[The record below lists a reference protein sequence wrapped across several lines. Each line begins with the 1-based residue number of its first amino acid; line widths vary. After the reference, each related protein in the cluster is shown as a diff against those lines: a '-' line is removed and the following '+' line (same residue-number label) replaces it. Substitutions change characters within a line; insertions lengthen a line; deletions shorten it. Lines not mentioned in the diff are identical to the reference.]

1 MNDKYINRI
10 MALVVTVIVILVPGW
25 AQSQDNS
32 GSSSAQNFKQEELAQ
47 MLAPI
52 ALYPDALLS
61 QVLMAASYPFEVV
74 EADRFLANNPGLNGD
89 ALDNALKEKDW
100 DVSVLSLCYYPKVLS
115 MMTENLNWTARLGD
129 AFINQQQEVM
139 DTVQEL
145 RAKAYAQGNITTTPE
160 QNVIVEERIIRIETS
175 SPDYM
180 YVPVYDPYVIYGP
193 WWYPAYMPFPI
204 FYPGVA
210 VIGPRIAFSPR
221 VYVGFG
227 VFGWSAFN
235 WRSHN
240 MMIVNIDRTKRFN
253 RNVNVYRGVEH
264 SPWRPDRERRFVRE
278 QRARE
283 IPQYRPVVRPLAPVP
298 ARRPGGK
305 IVAPPKS
312 DPGRDRKIEPRDRNV
327 GVQPPARIQPQP
339 ERKDVIERGKVEKRE
354 QPDRKVEPRDRN
366 VGVQPPVQIQP
377 QPERKDVIERGKVEK
392 QEQPDRQI
400 APRNRNVEVKP
411 PVQVKPQP
419 ERKPLDRT
427 IEPRDRNVGVQ
438 PPAQIQPRPERKDVI
453 ERDKGEKR
461 ERLDDTRNAPREGR
475 GESDRGNERG
485 SGGGREGRR

>member
-1 MNDKYINRI
+1 MGDKYINRI
-10 MALVVTVIVILVPGW
+10 IALVVMVIVILAPVW

-32 GSSSAQNFKQEELAQ
+32 ESSSAQNFNKEELAQ

-74 EADRFLANNPGLNGD
+74 ESDRWLAKNPGLNGD

-129 AFINQQQEVM
+129 AFVNQQQEVM

-145 RAKAYAQGNITTTPE
+145 RAKAYAQGNITTTEE
-160 QNVIVEERIIRIETS
+160 QKVIVEERIIRIETA
-175 SPDYM
+175 SPDYL

-193 WWYPAYMPFPI
+193 WWYPAYLPFPI

-210 VIGPRIAFSPR
+210 VIGPRIVFSPR

-227 VFGWSAFN
+227 VFGWSVFN
-235 WRSHN
+235 WRARN
-240 MMIVNIDRTKRFN
+240 MVIVNIDRTKRFN

-312 DPGRDRKIEPRDRNV
+312 DPGR
-327 GVQPPARIQPQP
+327 
-339 ERKDVIERGKVEKRE
+339 ERKGVIEKDKVEKRE
-354 QPDRKVEPRDRN
+354 QPDRKIEPRNKN
-366 VGVQPPVQIQP
+366 VGV
-377 QPERKDVIERGKVEK
+377 
-392 QEQPDRQI
+392 
-400 APRNRNVEVKP
+400 KP
-411 PVQVKPQP
+411 PAQVKPFP

-427 IEPRDRNVGVQ
+427 IEPRDRNIGVK
-438 PPAQIQPRPERKDVI
+438 PPVQVRPQPERKVVI
-453 ERDKGEKR
+453 ERDKVEK
-461 ERLDDTRNAPREGR
+461 ERGD
-475 GESDRGNERG
+475 SDRGNERG
-485 SGGGREGRR
+485 SGGGREGRK

>member
-253 RNVNVYRGVEH
+253 RNVNVYRGVQH

-283 IPQYRPVVRPLAPVP
+283 IPQYRPVVRPLAQVP

-312 DPGRDRKIEPRDRNV
+312 DPGR
-327 GVQPPARIQPQP
+327 
-339 ERKDVIERGKVEKRE
+339 ERKGVIEKDKGQKRE
-354 QPDRKVEPRDRN
+354 QPDRKIEPRSRN
-366 VGVQPPVQIQP
+366 VEVKPPAQVKP
-377 QPERKDVIERGKVEK
+377 QPERKGVIERGKVEK

-411 PVQVKPQP
+411 PVQVKPQ
-419 ERKPLDRT
+419 
-427 IEPRDRNVGVQ
+427 
-438 PPAQIQPRPERKDVI
+438 PERKDVI

-485 SGGGREGRR
+485 SGGGREGRK

>member
-1 MNDKYINRI
+1 MDDKYINRI
-10 MALVVTVIVILVPGW
+10 IALVVMVIVILAPVW

-32 GSSSAQNFKQEELAQ
+32 ESSSAQNFNKEELAQ

-74 EADRFLANNPGLNGD
+74 ESDRWLAKNPGLNGD

-129 AFINQQQEVM
+129 AFVNQQQEVM

-145 RAKAYAQGNITTTPE
+145 RAKAYAQGNITSTQE
-160 QNVIVEERIIRIETS
+160 QKVIVEERIIRIETA
-175 SPDYM
+175 SPDYL

-193 WWYPAYMPFPI
+193 WWYPAYLPFPI
-204 FYPGVA
+204 FYPGVT
-210 VIGPRIAFSPR
+210 VIGPRIVFSPR

-227 VFGWSAFN
+227 VFGWSVFN
-235 WRSHN
+235 WRARN
-240 MMIVNIDRTKRFN
+240 MVIVNIDRTKRFN

-312 DPGRDRKIEPRDRNV
+312 DPGRERKGVIEKDKVEKREQLDRKIEPRNRNV
-327 GVQPPARIQPQP
+327 EVKPPAQVKPQP
-339 ERKDVIERGKVEKRE
+339 ERKG
-354 QPDRKVEPRDRN
+354 
-366 VGVQPPVQIQP
+366 
-377 QPERKDVIERGKVEK
+377 VIERGKVEK

-411 PVQVKPQP
+411 PVQVKPQ
-419 ERKPLDRT
+419 
-427 IEPRDRNVGVQ
+427 
-438 PPAQIQPRPERKDVI
+438 PERKDVI

>member
-1 MNDKYINRI
+1 
-10 MALVVTVIVILVPGW
+10 
-25 AQSQDNS
+25 
-32 GSSSAQNFKQEELAQ
+32 LAK
-47 MLAPI
+47 
-52 ALYPDALLS
+52 
-61 QVLMAASYPFEVV
+61 
-74 EADRFLANNPGLNGD
+74 NPGLNGD

-129 AFINQQQEVM
+129 AFVNQQQEVM

-145 RAKAYAQGNITTTPE
+145 RAKAYAQGNITTTEE
-160 QNVIVEERIIRIETS
+160 QKVIVEERIIRIETA
-175 SPDYM
+175 SPDYL

-193 WWYPAYMPFPI
+193 WWYPAYLPFPI

-210 VIGPRIAFSPR
+210 VIGPRIVFSPR

-227 VFGWSAFN
+227 VFGWSVFN
-235 WRSHN
+235 WRARN
-240 MMIVNIDRTKRFN
+240 MVIVNIDRTKRFN

-312 DPGRDRKIEPRDRNV
+312 DPGRERKGVIEKDKVEKQEQLDRKIEPRSRNV
-327 GVQPPARIQPQP
+327 EVKPPAQVKPQP
-339 ERKDVIERGKVEKRE
+339 ERKG
-354 QPDRKVEPRDRN
+354 
-366 VGVQPPVQIQP
+366 
-377 QPERKDVIERGKVEK
+377 VIERGKVEK

-400 APRNRNVEVKP
+400 APRNRNVEVKS
-411 PVQVKPQP
+411 PVQVKPQ
-419 ERKPLDRT
+419 
-427 IEPRDRNVGVQ
+427 
-438 PPAQIQPRPERKDVI
+438 PERKDVI

>member
-1 MNDKYINRI
+1 MNDKYINRVI
-10 MALVVTVIVILVPGW
+10 ALVVMVLVILAPVW

-32 GSSSAQNFKQEELAQ
+32 ESSSAQNFNKEELAQ

-61 QVLMAASYPFEVV
+61 QILIAASYPFEVV
-74 EADRFLANNPGLNGD
+74 EADRFLAKNPGLNGN

-145 RAKAYAQGNITTTPE
+145 RAKAYAEGNITSTQE
-160 QNVIVEERIIRIETS
+160 QNVIVEERIIRIETV

-193 WWYPAYMPFPI
+193 WWYPAYLPFPI

-210 VIGPRIAFSPR
+210 VIGPRIVFSPR

-235 WRSHN
+235 WRAHN
-240 MMIVNIDRTKRFN
+240 VVFVNIDRTKRFN
-253 RNVNVYRGVEH
+253 RHVNMYMGVEH

-278 QRARE
+278 QRAKE
-283 IPQYRPVVRPLAPVP
+283 IPQYRPVVRPVAPVT

-305 IVAPPKS
+305 NVALPKS
-312 DPGRDRKIEPRDRNV
+312 DPGRERKGVIERDKVEKRQRPDRKIEPRNRKI
-327 GVQPPARIQPQP
+327 GVPSPAQVKPRP
-339 ERKDVIERGKVEKRE
+339 ERKGVIERDKVEKRQ
-354 QPDRKVEPRDRN
+354 QPDRK
-366 VGVQPPVQIQP
+366 
-377 QPERKDVIERGKVEK
+377 IE
-392 QEQPDRQI
+392 
-400 APRNRNVEVKP
+400 PRNRNIEILSP
-411 PVQVKPQP
+411 GQVKP
-419 ERKPLDRT
+419 
-427 IEPRDRNVGVQ
+427 
-438 PPAQIQPRPERKDVI
+438 RPEKKDVI
-453 ERDKGEKR
+453 ERDKGEK
-461 ERLDDTRNAPREGR
+461 ER

-485 SGGGREGRR
+485 GGGREERK

>member
-1 MNDKYINRI
+1 MNGKYINRI
-10 MALVVTVIVILVPGW
+10 MALAVMVLVILAPVW

-32 GSSSAQNFKQEELAQ
+32 GSSSAQNFNKEELTQ

-74 EADRFLANNPGLNGD
+74 EADRWLANHTGLNGD
-89 ALDNALKEKDW
+89 ARDNALKEKDW

-145 RAKAYAQGNITTTPE
+145 RAKAYAQGNITTTQE
-160 QNVIVEERIIRIETS
+160 QNVIVEERIIRIETV

-210 VIGPRIAFSPR
+210 VIGPRIVFSPR

-227 VFGWSAFN
+227 VFGWSVFN
-235 WRSHN
+235 WHDRN
-240 MMIVNIDRTKRFN
+240 VAFVNIDRTKRFN
-253 RNVNVYRGVEH
+253 RHVNVYRSVEH

-278 QRARE
+278 QRAKE
-283 IPQYRPVVRPLAPVP
+283 IPRYRPVVRPLAPVP
-298 ARRPGGK
+298 AKRDGGK

-312 DPGRDRKIEPRDRNV
+312 DLGRGKNPF
-327 GVQPPARIQPQP
+327 Q
-339 ERKDVIERGKVEKRE
+339 ERGKVEKWE
-354 QPDRKVEPRDRN
+354 QPDKKIEPRN
-366 VGVQPPVQIQP
+366 
-377 QPERKDVIERGKVEK
+377 K
-392 QEQPDRQI
+392 
-400 APRNRNVEVKP
+400 N
-411 PVQVKPQP
+411 VQVK
-419 ERKPLDRT
+419 
-427 IEPRDRNVGVQ
+427 
-438 PPAQIQPRPERKDVI
+438 PPAQIQPRPERKSLDRKIEPINRNVEVKSPVQAKPLPKRKGGI
-453 ERDKGEKR
+453 ERDKGEK
-461 ERLDDTRNAPREGR
+461 ERG
-475 GESDRGNERG
+475 GSDRGNELG
-485 SGGGREGRR
+485 SGREGRK

>member
-1 MNDKYINRI
+1 MDDKYINRI
-10 MALVVTVIVILVPGW
+10 IALVVMVIVILAPVW

-32 GSSSAQNFKQEELAQ
+32 ESSSAQNFNKEELAQ

-74 EADRFLANNPGLNGD
+74 ESDRWLAKNPGLNGD

-129 AFINQQQEVM
+129 AFVNQQQEVM

-145 RAKAYAQGNITTTPE
+145 RAKAYAQGNITTTEE
-160 QNVIVEERIIRIETS
+160 QKVIVEERIIRIETA
-175 SPDYM
+175 SPDYL

-193 WWYPAYMPFPI
+193 WWYPAYLPFPI

-210 VIGPRIAFSPR
+210 VIGPRIVFSPR

-227 VFGWSAFN
+227 VFGWSVFN
-235 WRSHN
+235 WRARN
-240 MMIVNIDRTKRFN
+240 MVIVNIDRTKRFN

-312 DPGRDRKIEPRDRNV
+312 DPGR
-327 GVQPPARIQPQP
+327 
-339 ERKDVIERGKVEKRE
+339 ERKGVIEKDKVEKRE
-354 QPDRKVEPRDRN
+354 QPDRK
-366 VGVQPPVQIQP
+366 
-377 QPERKDVIERGKVEK
+377 IE
-392 QEQPDRQI
+392 
-400 APRNRNVEVKP
+400 PRNRNVEVKSP
-411 PVQVKPQP
+411 PGQVKPRPERKGVIEKDKGQKREQPDRKIEPRSRNVEVKPPAQVKPQP
-419 ERKPLDRT
+419 ERK
-427 IEPRDRNVGVQ
+427 G
-438 PPAQIQPRPERKDVI
+438 VI
-453 ERDKGEKR
+453 ERGKVEKR

>member
-10 MALVVTVIVILVPGW
+10 MALVITVIVILVPGW

-278 QRARE
+278 QRAKE
-283 IPQYRPVVRPLAPVP
+283 IPRYRPVVRPLAPIP
-298 ARRPGGK
+298 ARRSGDK

-312 DPGRDRKIEPRDRNV
+312 DPGRERKPLDRKIEPRDRNVGVQPPAPIQPRPERKPLDRKVEPRDRNVGVQPPAQIQPQPERKPLDRKVEPRDRNV

-339 ERKDVIERGKVEKRE
+339 ERK
-354 QPDRKVEPRDRN
+354 
-366 VGVQPPVQIQP
+366 
-377 QPERKDVIERGKVEK
+377 
-392 QEQPDRQI
+392 
-400 APRNRNVEVKP
+400 
-411 PVQVKPQP
+411 
-419 ERKPLDRT
+419 PLDRT
-427 IEPRDRNVGVQ
+427 IEPRNRNIGVK
-438 PPAQIQPRPERKDVI
+438 PPVQVRPQPERKVVI
-453 ERDKGEKR
+453 ERDKVEK
-461 ERLDDTRNAPREGR
+461 ERGD
-475 GESDRGNERG
+475 SDRGNGRG
-485 SGGGREGRR
+485 NGGGREGRK

>member
-1 MNDKYINRI
+1 MNDKYLNRVI
-10 MALVVTVIVILVPGW
+10 ALVVMVIIILAPVW
-25 AQSQDNS
+25 AQSQENS
-32 GSSSAQNFKQEELAQ
+32 ESSSAQNFNKEELAQ

-74 EADRFLANNPGLNGD
+74 EADRFLAKYPGLNGG

-129 AFINQQQEVM
+129 AFINQQEEVM

-145 RAKAYAQGNITTTPE
+145 RGKAYAQGNITTTNE
-160 QNVIVEERIIRIETS
+160 QKVIVEERIIRIETV

-193 WWYPAYMPFPI
+193 WWYPAYLPFPI
-204 FYPGVA
+204 FYPGVT
-210 VIGPRIAFSPR
+210 VIGPRIVFSPR

-235 WRSHN
+235 WRARN
-240 MMIVNIDRTKRFN
+240 MVIVNIDRTKRFN
-253 RNVNVYRGVEH
+253 RNVNVYRGVER

-278 QRARE
+278 QRAKE
-283 IPQYRPVVRPLAPVP
+283 IPRFRPVVRPLAPVP
-298 ARRPGGK
+298 ARRPEGK

-312 DPGRDRKIEPRDRNV
+312 DPGR
-327 GVQPPARIQPQP
+327 
-339 ERKDVIERGKVEKRE
+339 ERKGVIEKDKVEKRE
-354 QPDRKVEPRDRN
+354 QPDRKIEPKN
-366 VGVQPPVQIQP
+366 
-377 QPERKDVIERGKVEK
+377 K
-392 QEQPDRQI
+392 
-400 APRNRNVEVKP
+400 NVEVKSPGQVKP
-411 PVQVKPQP
+411 PVQVKP
-419 ERKPLDRT
+419 
-427 IEPRDRNVGVQ
+427 
-438 PPAQIQPRPERKDVI
+438 RPEKKDVI
-453 ERDKGEKR
+453 ERDKVEKR
-461 ERLDDTRNAPREGR
+461 EQPDRKIEPKNRNVEVKSPGQVKPPVQVKPLPERKGVIEKDKVEKER

-485 SGGGREGRR
+485 SGGGREGRK

>member
-1 MNDKYINRI
+1 MDDKYINRI
-10 MALVVTVIVILVPGW
+10 IALVVMVIVILAPVW

-32 GSSSAQNFKQEELAQ
+32 ESSSAQNFNKEELAQ

-74 EADRFLANNPGLNGD
+74 ESDRWLAKNPGLNGD

-129 AFINQQQEVM
+129 AFVNQQQEVM

-145 RAKAYAQGNITTTPE
+145 RAKAYAQGNITTTEE
-160 QNVIVEERIIRIETS
+160 QKVIVEERIIRIETA
-175 SPDYM
+175 SPDYL

-193 WWYPAYMPFPI
+193 WWYPAYLPFPI

-210 VIGPRIAFSPR
+210 VIGPRIVFSPR

-227 VFGWSAFN
+227 VFGWSVFN
-235 WRSHN
+235 WRARN
-240 MMIVNIDRTKRFN
+240 MVIVNIDRTKRFN

-278 QRARE
+278 QRAKE
-283 IPQYRPVVRPLAPVP
+283 IPRYRPPVRPLAPVP

-312 DPGRDRKIEPRDRNV
+312 DPGRERKGVIEKDKVEKREQLDRKIEPRNRNV
-327 GVQPPARIQPQP
+327 EVKSPGQVKPRP
-339 ERKDVIERGKVEKRE
+339 ERKGVIEKDKGQKRE
-354 QPDRKVEPRDRN
+354 QPDRKIEPRS
-366 VGVQPPVQIQP
+366 
-377 QPERKDVIERGKVEK
+377 
-392 QEQPDRQI
+392 
-400 APRNRNVEVKP
+400 RNVEVKP
-411 PVQVKPQP
+411 PVQVKPQ
-419 ERKPLDRT
+419 
-427 IEPRDRNVGVQ
+427 
-438 PPAQIQPRPERKDVI
+438 PERKDVI

>member
-278 QRARE
+278 QRAKE
-283 IPQYRPVVRPLAPVP
+283 IPRYRPVVRTLAPIPV
-298 ARRPGGK
+298 RRSGDK

-312 DPGRDRKIEPRDRNV
+312 DLGRGRTPFL
-327 GVQPPARIQPQP
+327 
-339 ERKDVIERGKVEKRE
+339 ERGKVEKRE
-354 QPDRKVEPRDRN
+354 QPVRKIEPRDRN
-366 VGVQPPVQIQP
+366 IGVKPPVQIQP
-377 QPERKDVIERGKVEK
+377 RPERNLLDRKIE
-392 QEQPDRQI
+392 
-400 APRNRNVEVKP
+400 PRNRNVEVKP
-411 PVQVKPQP
+411 PVQVRPQP
-419 ERKPLDRT
+419 ERK
-427 IEPRDRNVGVQ
+427 V
-438 PPAQIQPRPERKDVI
+438 VI
-453 ERDKGEKR
+453 ERDKVEK
-461 ERLDDTRNAPREGR
+461 ERGD
-475 GESDRGNERG
+475 SDRGNERG
-485 SGGGREGRR
+485 SGGGREGRK

>member
-1 MNDKYINRI
+1 
-10 MALVVTVIVILVPGW
+10 
-25 AQSQDNS
+25 
-32 GSSSAQNFKQEELAQ
+32 
-47 MLAPI
+47 
-52 ALYPDALLS
+52 
-61 QVLMAASYPFEVV
+61 MAASYPFEVV
-74 EADRFLANNPGLNGD
+74 EADRWLAKNPGLNGD

-264 SPWRPDRERRFVRE
+264 SPWRPDRERRFIRE
-278 QRARE
+278 QRAKE
-283 IPQYRPVVRPLAPVP
+283 IPRYRPVVRPLAPIPV
-298 ARRPGGK
+298 RRSGDK

-312 DPGRDRKIEPRDRNV
+312 DLGRGRTPF
-327 GVQPPARIQPQP
+327 P
-339 ERKDVIERGKVEKRE
+339 ERGKVEKRE
-354 QPDRKVEPRDRN
+354 QPVRK
-366 VGVQPPVQIQP
+366 
-377 QPERKDVIERGKVEK
+377 IE
-392 QEQPDRQI
+392 
-400 APRNRNVEVKP
+400 PRNRNVEVKP
-411 PVQVKPQP
+411 PAQVKPFP

-427 IEPRDRNVGVQ
+427 IEPRDRNIGVK
-438 PPAQIQPRPERKDVI
+438 PPVQVRPQPERKVVI
-453 ERDKGEKR
+453 ERDKVEK
-461 ERLDDTRNAPREGR
+461 ERGD
-475 GESDRGNERG
+475 SDRGNERG
-485 SGGGREGRR
+485 SGGGREGRK

>member
-1 MNDKYINRI
+1 MNSKYSNRI
-10 MALVVTVIVILVPGW
+10 IALSVMVLVILAPVW

-32 GSSSAQNFKQEELAQ
+32 GSSPAQNFNKEELAQ

-74 EADRFLANNPGLNGD
+74 EADRWLANNPGLNGD
-89 ALDNALKEKDW
+89 ARDNALKEKDW

-145 RAKAYAQGNITTTPE
+145 RGKAYAQGNITTTQE
-160 QNVIVEERIIRIETS
+160 QNVIVEDRIIRIETV

-193 WWYPAYMPFPI
+193 WWYPAYLPFPI

-210 VIGPRIAFSPR
+210 VIGPRIVFSPR

-235 WRSHN
+235 WHDRN
-240 MMIVNIDRTKRFN
+240 VAFVNIDRTKRFN
-253 RNVNVYRGVEH
+253 RHVNVYRGVEH

-278 QRARE
+278 QRAKE
-283 IPQYRPVVRPLAPVP
+283 IPRYRPVVRPLAPVP
-298 ARRPGGK
+298 ARRHEDN

-312 DPGRDRKIEPRDRNV
+312 DPGRERKPFLERDKDIKREQPDRKIEPRDRNV
-327 GVQPPARIQPQP
+327 EV
-339 ERKDVIERGKVEKRE
+339 K
-354 QPDRKVEPRDRN
+354 
-366 VGVQPPVQIQP
+366 PPVQIQP
-377 QPERKDVIERGKVEK
+377 R
-392 QEQPDRQI
+392 
-400 APRNRNVEVKP
+400 
-411 PVQVKPQP
+411 P

-427 IEPRDRNVGVQ
+427 IEPRDRNIGAH
-438 PPAQIQPRPERKDVI
+438 PPAQIQPVPERKPLDRKMEPRDRNMEVKPPVQVKPPPAKKVII
-453 ERDKGEKR
+453 ERDKDEK
-461 ERLDDTRNAPREGR
+461 ER
-475 GESDRGNERG
+475 GESDRGNGRG
-485 SGGGREGRR
+485 SGGDREGRK

>member
-278 QRARE
+278 QRAKE
-283 IPQYRPVVRPLAPVP
+283 IPRYRPVVRTLAPIPV
-298 ARRPGGK
+298 RRSGDK

-312 DPGRDRKIEPRDRNV
+312 DLGRGRTPFL
-327 GVQPPARIQPQP
+327 
-339 ERKDVIERGKVEKRE
+339 ERGKVEKRE
-354 QPDRKVEPRDRN
+354 QPVRKIEPRDRN
-366 VGVQPPVQIQP
+366 IGVKPPVQIQP
-377 QPERKDVIERGKVEK
+377 RPERKLLDRTIEPRDRNIGVKPPV
-392 QEQPDRQI
+392 QIQPRPERNLLDRKI
-400 APRNRNVEVKP
+400 EPRNRNVEVKP
-411 PVQVKPQP
+411 PVQVRPQP
-419 ERKPLDRT
+419 ERK
-427 IEPRDRNVGVQ
+427 V
-438 PPAQIQPRPERKDVI
+438 VI
-453 ERDKGEKR
+453 ERDKVEK
-461 ERLDDTRNAPREGR
+461 ERGD
-475 GESDRGNERG
+475 SDRGNERG
-485 SGGGREGRR
+485 SGGGREGRK

>member
-1 MNDKYINRI
+1 MDDKYINRI
-10 MALVVTVIVILVPGW
+10 IALVVMVIVILAPVW

-32 GSSSAQNFKQEELAQ
+32 ESSSAQNFNKEELAQ

-74 EADRFLANNPGLNGD
+74 ESDRWLAKNPGLNGD

-129 AFINQQQEVM
+129 AFVNQQQEVM

-145 RAKAYAQGNITTTPE
+145 RAKAYAQGNITSTQE
-160 QNVIVEERIIRIETS
+160 QKVIVEERIIRIETA
-175 SPDYM
+175 SPDYL

-193 WWYPAYMPFPI
+193 WWYPAYLPFPI

-210 VIGPRIAFSPR
+210 VIGPRIVFSPR

-227 VFGWSAFN
+227 VFGWSVFN
-235 WRSHN
+235 WRARN
-240 MMIVNIDRTKRFN
+240 MVIVNIDRTKRFN

-312 DPGRDRKIEPRDRNV
+312 DPGRERKGVIEKDKVEKREQLDRKIEPRNRNV
-327 GVQPPARIQPQP
+327 EVKPPAQVKPQP
-339 ERKDVIERGKVEKRE
+339 ERKG
-354 QPDRKVEPRDRN
+354 
-366 VGVQPPVQIQP
+366 
-377 QPERKDVIERGKVEK
+377 VIERGKVEK

-411 PVQVKPQP
+411 PVQVKPQ
-419 ERKPLDRT
+419 
-427 IEPRDRNVGVQ
+427 
-438 PPAQIQPRPERKDVI
+438 PERKDVI

>member
-1 MNDKYINRI
+1 MDDKYINRI
-10 MALVVTVIVILVPGW
+10 IALVVMVIVILAPVW
-25 AQSQDNS
+25 AQSQDS
-32 GSSSAQNFKQEELAQ
+32 SESSSAQNFNKEELAQ

-74 EADRFLANNPGLNGD
+74 ESDRWLAKNPGLNGD

-129 AFINQQQEVM
+129 AFVNQQQEVM

-145 RAKAYAQGNITTTPE
+145 RAKAYAQGNITSTQE
-160 QNVIVEERIIRIETS
+160 QKVIVEERIIRIETA
-175 SPDYM
+175 SPDYL

-193 WWYPAYMPFPI
+193 WWYPAYLPFPI

-210 VIGPRIAFSPR
+210 VIGPRIVFSPR

-227 VFGWSAFN
+227 VFGWSVFN
-235 WRSHN
+235 WRARN
-240 MMIVNIDRTKRFN
+240 MVIVNIDRTKRFN

-283 IPQYRPVVRPLAPVP
+283 IPQYRPVVRPLAQVP

-312 DPGRDRKIEPRDRNV
+312 DPGR
-327 GVQPPARIQPQP
+327 
-339 ERKDVIERGKVEKRE
+339 ERKGVIEKDKGQKRE
-354 QPDRKVEPRDRN
+354 QPDRKIEPRSRN
-366 VGVQPPVQIQP
+366 VEVKPPAQVKP
-377 QPERKDVIERGKVEK
+377 QPERKGVIERGKVEK

-411 PVQVKPQP
+411 PVQVKPQ
-419 ERKPLDRT
+419 
-427 IEPRDRNVGVQ
+427 
-438 PPAQIQPRPERKDVI
+438 PERKDVI

>member
-1 MNDKYINRI
+1 MDDKYINRI
-10 MALVVTVIVILVPGW
+10 IALVVMVIVILAPVW

-32 GSSSAQNFKQEELAQ
+32 ESSSAQNFNKEELAQ

-74 EADRFLANNPGLNGD
+74 ESDRWLAKNPGLNGD

-129 AFINQQQEVM
+129 AFVNQQQEVM

-145 RAKAYAQGNITTTPE
+145 RAKAYAQGNITTTEE
-160 QNVIVEERIIRIETS
+160 QKVIVEERIIRIETA
-175 SPDYM
+175 SPDYL

-193 WWYPAYMPFPI
+193 WWYPAYLPFPI

-210 VIGPRIAFSPR
+210 VIGPRIVFSPR

-227 VFGWSAFN
+227 VFGWSVFN
-235 WRSHN
+235 WRARN
-240 MMIVNIDRTKRFN
+240 MVIVNIDRTKRFN

-312 DPGRDRKIEPRDRNV
+312 DPGRERKGVIEKDKVEKREQLDRKIEPRSRNV
-327 GVQPPARIQPQP
+327 EVKPPAQVKPQP
-339 ERKDVIERGKVEKRE
+339 ERKG
-354 QPDRKVEPRDRN
+354 
-366 VGVQPPVQIQP
+366 
-377 QPERKDVIERGKVEK
+377 VIERGKVEK
-392 QEQPDRQI
+392 QEQLDRKI
-400 APRNRNVEVKP
+400 EPRNRNVEVKSPGQVKP
-411 PVQVKPQP
+411 PVQVKPQ
-419 ERKPLDRT
+419 
-427 IEPRDRNVGVQ
+427 
-438 PPAQIQPRPERKDVI
+438 PERKDVI

>member
-10 MALVVTVIVILVPGW
+10 IALVVMVIVILVPVW

-32 GSSSAQNFKQEELAQ
+32 ESSSAQNFNKEELTQ

-74 EADRFLANNPGLNGD
+74 EADRWLAKNPGLNGD

-129 AFINQQQEVM
+129 AFINQQEEVM

-145 RAKAYAQGNITTTPE
+145 RAKAYAQGNITTTQE
-160 QNVIVEERIIRIETS
+160 QKVIVEERIIRIETV

-193 WWYPAYMPFPI
+193 WWYPAYLPFPI

-210 VIGPRIAFSPR
+210 VIGPRIVFSPR

-235 WRSHN
+235 WRARN
-240 MMIVNIDRTKRFN
+240 VVFVNIDRKKRFN
-253 RNVNVYRGVEH
+253 RHVNVYRGVEH

-278 QRARE
+278 QRAKE
-283 IPQYRPVVRPLAPVP
+283 IPRFRPVVRPLAPVGG
-298 ARRPGGK
+298 RRPE
-305 IVAPPKS
+305 
-312 DPGRDRKIEPRDRNV
+312 RKIETPRKSDQSR
-327 GVQPPARIQPQP
+327 
-339 ERKDVIERGKVEKRE
+339 ERK
-354 QPDRKVEPRDRN
+354 PLDRKVEPRDRN
-366 VGVQPPVQIQP
+366 VGVQPP
-377 QPERKDVIERGKVEK
+377 
-392 QEQPDRQI
+392 
-400 APRNRNVEVKP
+400 APIP
-411 PVQVKPQP
+411 PRP
-419 ERKPLDRT
+419 ERKPLDRKV
-427 IEPRDRNVGVQ
+427 EPRDRNVGVK
-438 PPAQIQPRPERKDVI
+438 PPAQAKPAPQVKPRPEKKDVI

-475 GESDRGNERG
+475 GESDRGNKRG
-485 SGGGREGRR
+485 SGGGREGRE

>member
-1 MNDKYINRI
+1 MDDKYINRI
-10 MALVVTVIVILVPGW
+10 IALVVMVIVILAPVL

-32 GSSSAQNFKQEELAQ
+32 ESSSAQNFNKEELAQ

-74 EADRFLANNPGLNGD
+74 ESDRWLAKNPGLNGD

-129 AFINQQQEVM
+129 AFVNQQQEVM

-145 RAKAYAQGNITTTPE
+145 RAKAYAQGNITSTQE
-160 QNVIVEERIIRIETS
+160 QKVIVEERIIRIETA
-175 SPDYM
+175 SPDYL

-193 WWYPAYMPFPI
+193 WWYPAYLPFPI

-210 VIGPRIAFSPR
+210 VIGPRIVFSPR

-227 VFGWSAFN
+227 VFGWSVFN
-235 WRSHN
+235 WRARN
-240 MMIVNIDRTKRFN
+240 MVIVNIDRTKRFN

-264 SPWRPDRERRFVRE
+264 SPLRPDRERRFVRE

-312 DPGRDRKIEPRDRNV
+312 DPGR
-327 GVQPPARIQPQP
+327 
-339 ERKDVIERGKVEKRE
+339 ERKG
-354 QPDRKVEPRDRN
+354 
-366 VGVQPPVQIQP
+366 
-377 QPERKDVIERGKVEK
+377 VIERGKVEK

-411 PVQVKPQP
+411 PVQVKPQ
-419 ERKPLDRT
+419 
-427 IEPRDRNVGVQ
+427 
-438 PPAQIQPRPERKDVI
+438 PERKDVI

>member
-1 MNDKYINRI
+1 MNDKYSNRI
-10 MALVVTVIVILVPGW
+10 IALAVMVLVILAPVW

-32 GSSSAQNFKQEELAQ
+32 GSSSAQNFNKEELAQ

-74 EADRFLANNPGLNGD
+74 EADRFLANNPGLNGN

-145 RAKAYAQGNITTTPE
+145 RAKAYAQGNITTTQE
-160 QNVIVEERIIRIETS
+160 QNVIVEERIIRIETV

-210 VIGPRIAFSPR
+210 VIGPRIVFSPR

-227 VFGWSAFN
+227 VFGWSVFDWHARNVAF
-235 WRSHN
+235 
-240 MMIVNIDRTKRFN
+240 VNIDRTKRFN

-283 IPQYRPVVRPLAPVP
+283 IPRYRPVERTLAPVP
-298 ARRPGGK
+298 ARRPGDK

-312 DPGRDRKIEPRDRNV
+312 DPGRGRTPFLERGKGEKREQPDRKIEPRDRNI
-327 GVQPPARIQPQP
+327 GVKPPVPIQPRP
-339 ERKDVIERGKVEKRE
+339 EIRSL
-354 QPDRKVEPRDRN
+354 DRKIEPRDRN
-366 VGVQPPVQIQP
+366 IEVKPPVQIQP
-377 QPERKDVIERGKVEK
+377 VPERRPLDRKIEPK
-392 QEQPDRQI
+392 
-400 APRNRNVEVKP
+400 NRNVEVKP
-411 PVQVKPQP
+411 PVQVKPLP
-419 ERKPLDRT
+419 GKKG
-427 IEPRDRNVGVQ
+427 I
-438 PPAQIQPRPERKDVI
+438 I
-453 ERDKGEKR
+453 ERDKVEK
-461 ERLDDTRNAPREGR
+461 ER

-485 SGGGREGRR
+485 SGGGREGRK